1 MATRKRCVITL
12 EKKLEIIDALKSG
25 KSQRLIAI
33 CSNFLSQLLETWK
46 GREKIENFVSLSECP
61 TKAKKWRRLAI
72 CGCLNS
78 ALRVLQSQDL
88 YTKGKS
94 HTVVSLD
101 LSREY

>member
-1 MATRKRCVITL
+1 MESHSDSL
-12 EKKLEIIDALKSG
+12 
-25 KSQRLIAI
+25 AI
-33 CSNFLSQLLETWK
+33 CSKFLSQLLETWK
-46 GREKIENFVSLSECP
+46 GREKIENFVSSSECP
-61 TKAKKWRRLAI
+61 TKAKKKCIIRKAKLEGLERLAI
-72 CGCLNS
+72 CGCLKS